1 MVPLFSNFPPP
12 SKTNMKTTPIIG
24 LEVHVELKT
33 KSKMFCGCS
42 ADHFHV
48 EPNTH
53 TCPVCL
59 GLPGALPVPNKTACE
74 WCLKLGLALGCAVN
88 EESFFERKNY
98 FYPDL
103 SKGYQITQL
112 QKPFTINGRIEIDG
126 HEIRINRAHMEE
138 DTGKSVHLNGETLLD
153 FNRSGVPLVEIVSEP
168 DIQSAEEA
176 KKYLNKL
183 QQIIRYIGVSDADI
197 EKGSMRCEP
206 TVNVKIETD
215 SGETVYT
222 PLAEIKNVASLTG
235 VMNAINF
242 EIKRQ
247 IDEYQSNGI
256 TKNSTNKTTRGWDA
270 DKNQTF
276 LQREKE
282 GSADYRYF
290 PEPDIPPIT
299 FTKDQIEEIRK
310 TLPELPEVKI
320 AKYKSLNLSD
330 YDANLLAEDSVFSIA
345 FDKALDTSTDP
356 DYAKFVANLLNGA
369 IRTNL
374 NETTTEINLEK
385 ISPKHFQDIFS
396 KRSELSSTAIKQL
409 VLESYNSGTDPL
421 KFAAD
426 NNLFQVSDTGAL
438 EEFAKEVIAANAKA
452 VEDYR
457 KNPLAIGFLVGQ
469 LMKVSRGSANPQTG
483 KEILEKLLK

>member
-1 MVPLFSNFPPP
+1 
-12 SKTNMKTTPIIG
+12 MKTTPIIG

-48 EPNTH
+48 EANTH

-59 GLPGALPVPNKTACE
+59 GLPGALPIPNKTACE
-74 WCLKLGLALGCAVN
+74 WCIKLGLALGCSVN
-88 EESFFERKNY
+88 QESFFERKNY

-103 SKGYQITQL
+103 AKGYQITQL
-112 QKPFTINGRIEIDG
+112 QKPFTINGKIDIDG

-138 DTGKSVHLNGETLLD
+138 DTGKSVHIDGSTLLD

-168 DIQSAEEA
+168 DLVSAEEA

-206 TVNVKIETD
+206 TINLNID
-215 SGETVYT
+215 DQYT
-222 PLAEIKNVASLTG
+222 PLVEIKNVASLTG
-235 VMNAINF
+235 VMTAIQY
-242 EIKRQ
+242 EIDRQ
-247 IDEYQSNGI
+247 TNQYDQDKI

-290 PEPDIPPIT
+290 PEPDIPPII
-299 FTKDQIEEIRK
+299 FTSEQIEEIKK
-310 TLPELPEVKI
+310 TLPELPEQKI

-330 YDANLLAEDSVFSIA
+330 YDANLLSEDSTFSSI
-345 FDKALDTSTDP
+345 FEKVLNNSTDSEF
-356 DYAKFVANLLNGA
+356 AKFIANLLIGPLKTIEIEIDKINP
-369 IRTNL
+369 IYFKNL
-374 NETTTEINLEK
+374 FDK
-385 ISPKHFQDIFS
+385 K
-396 KRSELSSTAIKQL
+396 SELSSSVIKQII
-409 VLESYNSGTDPL
+409 LESYQTNTDPL
-421 KFAAD
+421 VLAQQQ
-426 NNLFQVSDTGAL
+426 NLFQVSDTSKI
-438 EEFAKEVIAANAKA
+438 EEIAKKVLANNPKA
-452 VEDYR
+452 VADYQ
-457 KNPLAIGFLVGQ
+457 KNPMSIGFLVGQ
-469 LMKVSRGSANPQTG
+469 LMSASSGSANPLLAR
-483 KEILEKLLK
+483 EILEKLLK

>member
-1 MVPLFSNFPPP
+1 
-12 SKTNMKTTPIIG
+12 MKITPIIG

-33 KSKMFCGCS
+33 NSKMFCGCS

-59 GLPGALPVPNKTACE
+59 GLPGALPVPNKKACE
-74 WCLKLGLALGCAVN
+74 WCIKLGLALNCSIN
-88 EESFFERKNY
+88 EETFFERKNY

-103 SKGYQITQL
+103 AKGYQITQL
-112 QKPFTINGRIEIDG
+112 QKPFAVNGRLIVDG

-138 DTGKSVHLNGETLLD
+138 DTGKSIHVDDSTLLD

-176 KKYLNKL
+176 KKYLDKL

-206 TVNVKIETD
+206 TVNLCID
-215 SGETVYT
+215 DQFYT
-222 PLAEIKNVASLTG
+222 PLVEIKNVASLTG
-235 VMNAINF
+235 VMNAINY
-242 EIKRQ
+242 EIERQ
-247 IDEYQSNGI
+247 SQQFSEDHQE
-256 TKNSTNKTTRGWDA
+256 KNSTNKTTRGWDA

-290 PEPDIPPIT
+290 PEPDIPPII
-299 FTKDQIEEIRK
+299 FTKEQVEEIRK
-310 TLPELPEVKI
+310 TLPELPDAKI
-320 AKYKSLNLSD
+320 AAYKKLGLSD
-330 YDANLLAEDSVFSIA
+330 YDANLLADSKESSEI
-345 FDKALDTSTDP
+345 FDKVISLDSSSEF
-356 DYAKFVANLLNGA
+356 AKFSANLLIGPLKT
-369 IRTNL
+369 I
-374 NETTTEINLEK
+374 EVKIEK
-385 ISPKHFQDIFS
+385 INPESFKKLFD
-396 KRSELSSTAIKQL
+396 KKSELSSTAIKQL
-409 VLESYNSGTDPL
+409 ILDSYQNGRDPL
-421 KFAAD
+421 DLAKEQ
-426 NNLFQVSDTGAL
+426 NLFQVSDTTAL
-438 EEFAKEVIAANAKA
+438 EKLAKEVIDANPKA
-452 VEDYR
+452 VDDYR

-469 LMKVSRGSANPQTG
+469 LMRLSKGSANPQVG

>member
-1 MVPLFSNFPPP
+1 
-12 SKTNMKTTPIIG
+12 MKTTPIIG

-33 KSKMFCGCS
+33 ASKMFCGCS
-42 ADHFHV
+42 ADHFHI
-48 EPNTH
+48 EANTH

-74 WCLKLGLALGCAVN
+74 WCLKLGLALGCSVN
-88 EESFFERKNY
+88 KESFFERKNY

-103 SKGYQITQL
+103 AKGYQITQL
-112 QKPFTINGRIEIDG
+112 QKPFTINGNLDIDG
-126 HEIRINRAHMEE
+126 HIIRINRAHMEE
-138 DTGKSVHLNGETLLD
+138 DTGKSVHIDGSTLLD

-168 DIQSAEEA
+168 DLISAQEA

-215 SGETVYT
+215 SGEVVYT
-222 PLAEIKNVASLTG
+222 PLVEIKNVASLTG

-247 IDEYQSNGI
+247 IDVYQSDGI
-256 TKNSTNKTTRGWDA
+256 TKDNPASGGKTTRGWDA

-299 FTKDQIEEIRK
+299 FTKEQIEEIRK
-310 TLPELPEVKI
+310 TIPELPEAKI
-320 AKYKSLNLSD
+320 ARYKTLNLSD
-330 YDANLLAEDSVFSIA
+330 YDATLLAESTTFSSVFE
-345 FDKALDTSTDP
+345 KALNSSTDSEF
-356 DYAKFVANLLNGA
+356 AKFIANLLNGP

-374 NETTTEINLEK
+374 NETQIEIDINK
-385 ISPKHFQDIFS
+385 INPDFFKSLFDSVS
-396 KRSELSSTAIKQL
+396 KSELSSSVAKQ
-409 VLESYNSGTDPL
+409 VIVESYETGKNPVDIAKDKGL
-421 KFAAD
+421 I
-426 NNLFQVSDTGAL
+426 QVSDTGAL
-438 EEFAKEVIAANAKA
+438 EKFAKEVIDANPKA
-452 VEDYR
+452 VEDYH

-469 LMKVSRGSANPQTG
+469 LMKISKGSANPQVAKT
-483 KEILEKLLK
+483 ILEKILS

>member
-1 MVPLFSNFPPP
+1 
-12 SKTNMKTTPIIG
+12 MKTTPIIG

-59 GLPGALPVPNKTACE
+59 GLPGALPVPNRTACE
-74 WCLKLGLALGCAVN
+74 WCLKLGLALGCSIN

-103 SKGYQITQL
+103 AKGYQITQL
-112 QKPFTINGRIEIDG
+112 QKPFAVNGKINIDG
-126 HEIRINRAHMEE
+126 HIIRINRAHMEE
-138 DTGKSVHLNGETLLD
+138 DTGKSVHVDGSTLLD

-168 DIQSAEEA
+168 DLISAEEA

-215 SGETVYT
+215 SGEVVYT

-247 IDEYQSNGI
+247 IDQYQSDGI

-299 FTKDQIEEIRK
+299 FSKEKIEEIRK
-310 TLPELPEVKI
+310 IIPELPDQKI
-320 AKYKSLNLSD
+320 AKYKTLSLSD
-330 YDANLLAEDSVFSIA
+330 YDANILAEDSVFSSA
-345 FDKALDTSTDP
+345 FEKALNNSTNP
-356 DYAKFVANLLNGA
+356 EYAKFVANLLNGA
-369 IRTNL
+369 VRTNL
-374 NETTTEINLEK
+374 NETQSEINIEK
-385 ISPKHFQDIFS
+385 INPTYFQELFV
-396 KRSELSSTAIKQL
+396 KKSELSSSAIKQIII
-409 VLESYNSGTDPL
+409 ESYQNGIDPL
-421 KFAAD
+421 EIAKEK
-426 NNLFQVSDTGAL
+426 NLFQVSDTGAL
-438 EEFAKEVIAANAKA
+438 EEFAKQVIEANPKA

-469 LMKVSRGSANPQTG
+469 LMKVSKGSANPQIAKT
-483 KEILEKLLK
+483 ILDKLLS